1 MENAEIS
8 KANNNRNRT
17 GHRKLIKKKTDVLCF
32 SNFKKKYWN
41 TLLCKGLPWREK
53 VRMRGIET
61 WIAAHVN
68 CLPIGPTRAIAFLS

>member
-8 KANNNRNRT
+8 KENNNRNRT

-41 TLLCKGLPWREK
+41 TLLCKGLPS
-53 VRMRGIET
+53 RGEEVKNPSPIERK
-61 WIAAHVN
+61 
-68 CLPIGPTRAIAFLS
+68 G